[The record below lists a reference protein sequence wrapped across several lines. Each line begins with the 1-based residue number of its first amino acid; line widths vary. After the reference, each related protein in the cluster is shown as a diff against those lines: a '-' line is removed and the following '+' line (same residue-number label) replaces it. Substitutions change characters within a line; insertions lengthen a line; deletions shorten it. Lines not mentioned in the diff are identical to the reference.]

1 MFTQYKKK
9 KRIRNYEEN
18 MEDLWDTTKG
28 PNHIFGVEEGAE
40 IQTKVIENLFNEAI
54 AENFPHLG
62 KNMDIQ
68 VKEALRTPNRHN
80 QKRIVPYHS

>member
-1 MFTQYKKK
+1 MEERILGLKNKAKNYNVHTIQKKK

-40 IQTKVIENLFNEAI
+40 I
-54 AENFPHLG
+54 
-62 KNMDIQ
+62 
-68 VKEALRTPNRHN
+68 
-80 QKRIVPYHS
+80 